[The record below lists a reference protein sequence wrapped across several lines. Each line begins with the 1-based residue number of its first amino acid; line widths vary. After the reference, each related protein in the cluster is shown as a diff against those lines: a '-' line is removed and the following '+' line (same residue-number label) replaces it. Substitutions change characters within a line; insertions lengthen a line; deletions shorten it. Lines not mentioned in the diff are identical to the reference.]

1 MTKLLCGAIMVLALL
16 LANDYSI
23 EAQNLEE
30 VRLEP
35 IEFSAPKDTVYSVTQ
50 TDIERKGAI
59 NIWQALSGVPGITQ
73 LEVAG
78 RNETAFSI
86 RGSTTTQVGMYLDDI
101 PVATAYRNQF
111 DFNNVLVFDAE
122 TIDISKGYSTPLLN
136 GGFGLAGILNVK
148 THKPTRALEF
158 KAQYKNYFDRQGDDQ
173 GRFMGVRIGTKQDLF
188 YLQVSAVQ
196 DEQDFFRLSK
206 NFSPGYFEKGGR
218 RVNSDYRNRRLNA
231 ILGFTPTEKIDI
243 MFGTILQ
250 DFVKGQP
257 ITAQAEIDPNYTNLG
272 NGFGQYGG
280 TRLWRWPEYE
290 TKRYFVNANMDVGEK
305 THIQLVA
312 YLDKHKDMIESYTR
326 LIGKKPAAPQNGDSG
341 YDQYTSGIRGRFDHQ
356 INPSH
361 KISWSV
367 GYRKLSHKEIRDS
380 DGVMS
385 EHIQEHY
392 WDLGGEYS
400 YKPIE
405 ALTAVL
411 GLSYSRRTPDIVDK
425 MRTNSNVMIPL
436 RDQDMD
442 SNDLFDYQL
451 GLFYDLPNT
460 HQIYLTY
467 ARKSR
472 FPSMWERFQRDR
484 YSATFDDAMSFDL
497 KPEKAD
503 HFEVGYRGVVGG
515 WLKFSTSAFYT
526 TTKDK
531 ITMVSVD
538 FNSSRFGKNI
548 DKATVYGLEAGVE
561 LILNKYVTT
570 GASLTVMDWK
580 TDTSAR
586 SDSLL
591 TDIPK
596 TQGSIYAVVSPMNN
610 LSITAQA
617 NMRSDFYISSDPDNA
632 NCKAPGFFTADL
644 KATYDINEYLTVELG
659 AKNIFDKNYY
669 LAYYYP
675 LPGRS
680 FFLGLTGNY

>member
-1 MTKLLCGAIMVLALL
+1 MNKLLCGAIIVLALI
-16 LANDYSI
+16 LANDYPI

-50 TDIERKGAI
+50 TDIERKSAL
-59 NIWQALSGVPGITQ
+59 NIWQALSGVPGVTQ

-86 RGSTTTQVGMYLDDI
+86 RGSTTTQVGMYIDDI

-136 GGFGLAGILNVK
+136 GGFGSAGILNVK

-173 GRFMGVRIGTKQDLF
+173 GRFMGVRVGAKQDLF
-188 YLQVSAVQ
+188 YLQVSAAQ
-196 DEQDFFRLSK
+196 DEQDFFSLSK
-206 NFSPGYFEKGGR
+206 NFTPGYFEKGGR
-218 RVNSDYRNRRLNA
+218 RVNSDYRNRRLNG
-231 ILGFTPTEKIDI
+231 IVGFTPTENSDI

-257 ITAQAEIDPNYTNLG
+257 VTAEIDPEYKTLG
-272 NGFGQYGG
+272 SGFGKNG

-290 TKRYFVNANMDVGEK
+290 TKRYFVNANVDVGEK

-312 YLDKHKDMIESYTR
+312 YLDKHKDMIETYTR
-326 LIGKKPAAPQNGDSG
+326 LYGKEPAVPQDGDKG
-341 YDQYTSGIRGRFDHQ
+341 YDQYTAGIRGRFDHQ
-356 INPSH
+356 INPNH
-361 KISWSV
+361 KISSSV
-367 GYRKLSHKEIRDS
+367 GYRKLSHKELRDS
-380 DGVMS
+380 DGVMT

-425 MRTNSNVMIPL
+425 MRNNVNVMVPL
-436 RDQDMD
+436 RGQDKQ

-451 GLFYDLPNT
+451 GFFYDLPNT

-467 ARKSR
+467 AKKSR
-472 FPSMWERFQRDR
+472 FPSMWERFQRLDVDVAPN
-484 YSATFDDAMSFDL
+484 YDESASLGL

-503 HFEVGYRGVVGG
+503 HFEVGYRGVMAG

-531 ITMVSVD
+531 ITMISVD
-538 FNSSRFGKNI
+538 FNESRYAKNI
-548 DKATVYGLEAGVE
+548 DKATVYGFEAGLEV
-561 LILNKYVTT
+561 ILNKYITT
-570 GASLTVMDWK
+570 GASLTFMDWK
-580 TDTSAR
+580 TDTKAR
-586 SDSLL
+586 NESLL
-591 TDIPK
+591 THIPK

-617 NMRSDFYISSDPDNA
+617 NMRSDFFISSDPDDA
-632 NCKAPGFFTADL
+632 NNKAPGFLTADL

-659 AKNIFDKNYY
+659 ARNIFDKNYY

-675 LPGRS
+675 QPGRS